1 MLSKLDKSL
10 IFFDSILRNLHTSKP
25 NIVTPAA
32 KIHNQ
37 EPLAPQE
44 LQQSIAMMRINHSGE
59 VCAQALYQGQAL
71 VAKSRIHF
79 LALLDAAAEE
89 TNHLFWCRQRLKE
102 LNAQPSLLNPFWY
115 TASFAIG
122 ACAGIAGDKISM
134 GFVAETEQ
142 QVGAHLALHLQ
153 KISPTDQK
161 SRAILEQM
169 RNDELEHAYNA
180 QQAGGVELPIV
191 VKFLM
196 RCTAKVLTFT
206 AARI

>member
-1 MLSKLDKSL
+1 MLSRLDKSL
-10 IFFDSILRNLHTSKP
+10 IFFDSILRNIHASQP
-25 NIVTPAA
+25 NIETPAA
-32 KIHNQ
+32 HIQNP
-37 EPLAPQE
+37 EPLQQQE
-44 LQQSIAMMRINHSGE
+44 LQQSISMMRINHSGE

-71 VAKSRIHF
+71 MAKSNVHF
-79 LALLDAAAEE
+79 FALLDAAAEE

-102 LNAQPSLLNPFWY
+102 LNARPSLLNPIWY
-115 TASFAIG
+115 AVSFGIG
-122 ACAGIAGDKISM
+122 ACAGVAGDKISM

-142 QVGAHLALHLQ
+142 QVGAHLAKHLQ

-169 RNDELEHAYNA
+169 RHDELEHAHNA
-180 QQAGGVELPIV
+180 QQAGGVELPGV

-196 RCTAKVLTFT
+196 RCTAKVLTIT